1 MTSRTVAVYAATQGF
16 GVDITA
22 LIGMMLVFMMPK
34 MLSGLTGFV
43 LAIATDRRP
52 GELERQ
58 KNEKKDGKPATH
70 LVDVSRT
77 IGGQKQMA
85 KNSRPGHCRMG
96 GRVCQK

>member
-16 GVDITA
+16 GDDITA

-58 KNEKKDGKPATH
+58 KSEQEGWKASDAF
-70 LVDVSRT
+70 
-77 IGGQKQMA
+77 GG
-85 KNSRPGHCRMG
+85 C
-96 GRVCQK
+96 